1 MSLQSV
7 EATDR
12 GTPSSSKLRDVMD
25 SAWRRPLA
33 KSLSTIENRLAGWR
47 QLLSESYAGA
57 SKALTIGITG
67 PPGAGK
73 SSLIDLIASLWSA
86 QGHRVGIIAID
97 PASPFSGGAVLGD
110 RVRMRRA
117 EDDERIFIRSMSA
130 RGHSGGLNA
139 AAIDLCTI
147 LKSHGITRI
156 LLETVGVG
164 QNEVE
169 VAFIADCT
177 LVVSVPGLG
186 DSVQAA
192 KAGLLE
198 VGDIYVVNKSDLPG
212 ASGVAKD
219 LQVMLAM
226 VFPGSPGINVGKVDA
241 SMIAGVASPVR
252 DMLARRFGNW
262 ATTGS
267 AWHPQV
273 MSVSAAV
280 NEGIPALCDRVDAFE
295 KWLDDSGVG
304 VKRRE
309 ARHEQQLR
317 GLLID
322 RFLETLLLQG
332 GQLSGDGLARWATQV
347 AIGAVDPHSAVD
359 KILSEGE
366 AS

>member
-1 MSLQSV
+1 
-7 EATDR
+7 
-12 GTPSSSKLRDVMD
+12 MD
-25 SAWRRPLA
+25 SSWRRPLA
-33 KSLSTIENRLAGWR
+33 KSLSTIENRLPGWR
-47 QLLSESYAGA
+47 RLLSESYADTRGV
-57 SKALTIGITG
+57 LTIGVTG

-73 SSLIDLIASLWSA
+73 SSLIDLIASRWSA

-110 RVRMRRA
+110 RVRMRRS
-117 EDDERIFIRSMSA
+117 EDDDRIFIRSMSA
-130 RGHSGGLNA
+130 RGHAGGLNA
-139 AAIDLCTI
+139 AALDLCTI

-169 VAFIADCT
+169 VAFVADCT
-177 LVVSVPGLG
+177 LVFSVPGLG

-219 LQVMLAM
+219 LQTMLAM
-226 VFPGSPGINVGKVDA
+226 VLPGSSGVNLGKVDA

-252 DMLARRFGNW
+252 DLLTKRFGSPE
-262 ATTGS
+262 ADGG
-267 AWHPQV
+267 AWHPPV
-273 MSVSAAV
+273 VSVSASA
-280 NEGIPALCDRVDAFE
+280 NEGISVLCDRVDAFE
-295 KWLDDSGVG
+295 KWLSESGIG
-304 VKRRE
+304 MRRRA

-317 GLLID
+317 GLVTD
-322 RFLETLLLQG
+322 RFLETLLRQDGRLAE
-332 GQLSGDGLARWATQV
+332 DGLARWASQV
-347 AIGAVDPHSAVD
+347 AAGVVDPHTVVD
-359 KILSEGE
+359 KILGKGE